1 MIMVKKKSSSQRSRK
16 DLLGIAKLAKL
27 SISTLVKWDDGTL
40 SVKPETELRIFDA
53 ANRYYK
59 QEALIIKDQLQQ
71 ITDIEKRMAIT
82 KTAMKKA
89 LRALKN

>member
-1 MIMVKKKSSSQRSRK
+1 MVKKKSSNQRSRK

-40 SVKPETELRIFDA
+40 TVKPDTELRIFDA
-53 ANRYYK
+53 SNRYYK
-59 QEALIIKDQLQQ
+59 QEALRIKDQLQQ
-71 ITDIEKRMAIT
+71 IIDIEKRMAIT

>member
-1 MIMVKKKSSSQRSRK
+1 MVKKKSSSQRSRK

>member
-1 MIMVKKKSSSQRSRK
+1 MVKKKSSSQRSRK

-40 SVKPETELRIFDA
+40 SVKPDTELRIFDA

-59 QEALIIKDQLQQ
+59 QEALRIKNQLQQ

-82 KTAMKKA
+82 KIAMKKA

>member
-1 MIMVKKKSSSQRSRK
+1 MIMVKKKSSSQRSRR

-40 SVKPETELRIFDA
+40 TVKPDTELRIFDA

-59 QEALIIKDQLQQ
+59 QEALRIKNQLQQ

-82 KTAMKKA
+82 KIAMKKA

>member
-1 MIMVKKKSSSQRSRK
+1 MVKKKSSSQRSRK

-40 SVKPETELRIFDA
+40 TVKPDTELRIFDP

-59 QEALIIKDQLQQ
+59 QEALRIKDQLQQ
-71 ITDIEKRMAIT
+71 ITEIEKSTPRPEKLNWVMVAD
-82 KTAMKKA
+82 
-89 LRALKN
+89 

>member
-1 MIMVKKKSSSQRSRK
+1 
-16 DLLGIAKLAKL
+16 L
-27 SISTLVKWDDGTL
+27 T
-40 SVKPETELRIFDA
+40 VKPETELRIFDA

-59 QEALIIKDQLQQ
+59 QEALRIKDQLQQ